1 MLSNFEGGFKKS
13 ELASGTARRNGEE
26 VAEGKGRIKANENSG
41 HWECLRMRPK
51 IQTKI
56 WRKGQRKYRPGG
68 SSGS

>member
-13 ELASGTARRNGEE
+13 ELAWGTARRNGEE
-26 VAEGKGRIKANENSG
+26 VAGGGGLGRMRVP
-41 HWECLRMRPK
+41 RMRPK